1 MSAASERAQRAHTT
15 PKSGVMC
22 SSSSSLRSE
31 WSGLAGLDR
40 LPRSP
45 PRWAGVG
52 SLRSPTH
59 HSPPANNDNDN
70 TINTY
75 QKPPR
80 TCIPIHIP
88 KNRFPCPPPSP
99 PSPANIRYSFN
110 APSYPLERNASIACP
125 NAPTPGKIKLSAR
138 SMSAIEV
145 TGVIE

>member
-1 MSAASERAQRAHTT
+1 MRANEQPAQPAQRAHPT
-15 PKSGVMC
+15 PTSGVILGAQLAALGM
-22 SSSSSLRSE
+22 E
-31 WSGLAGLDR
+31 WA
-40 LPRSP
+40 
-45 PRWAGVG
+45 RWARPTPEKPPPDGPG
-52 SLRSPTH
+52 WARCARPPTTH
-59 HSPPANNDNDN
+59 HSPPANNDN

-88 KNRFPCPPPSP
+88 KNRFPCPP